1 MSLIAQCPQCLT
13 GFHVAP
19 EQLRE
24 ALGWV
29 RCGICNEVFSAHA
42 HSLPE
47 IPSAPVLGRQEPML
61 RGSDESLSPETTPKA
76 GKTVA
81 APSPPKPRR
90 ATWVWVPSVAL
101 VFLFL
106 LQLGLGQRLGFAT
119 HFPLIAAWLQSLCGA
134 SQACSLRDIRN
145 ISIKDSNFE
154 AVDAN
159 HFKLSAGLA
168 NASDLRLQAPSL
180 AVDLTDA
187 SDSIV
192 LSKSFGPKEW
202 GALAD
207 TLPGQAVWPI
217 TLWMEISL
225 TTDAPAVAGYRL
237 KAFYP

>member
-1 MSLIAQCPQCLT
+1 MLQASDKSP
-13 GFHVAP
+13 F
-19 EQLRE
+19 
-24 ALGWV
+24 
-29 RCGICNEVFSAHA
+29 
-42 HSLPE
+42 PE
-47 IPSAPVLGRQEPML
+47 I
-61 RGSDESLSPETTPKA
+61 TPKA
-76 GKTVA
+76 GETVA

-90 ATWVWVPSVAL
+90 TTWVWVASITL

-106 LQLGLGQRLGFAT
+106 LQLGLGQRLGFVAN
-119 HFPLIAAWLQSLCGA
+119 FPLIAARLQSLCGA
-134 SQACSLRDIRN
+134 SQACSFRDIRN

-154 AVDAN
+154 AMDAN
-159 HFKLSAGLA
+159 HFKLSAGLS

-225 TTDAPAVAGYRL
+225 PTDAPSVAGYRL